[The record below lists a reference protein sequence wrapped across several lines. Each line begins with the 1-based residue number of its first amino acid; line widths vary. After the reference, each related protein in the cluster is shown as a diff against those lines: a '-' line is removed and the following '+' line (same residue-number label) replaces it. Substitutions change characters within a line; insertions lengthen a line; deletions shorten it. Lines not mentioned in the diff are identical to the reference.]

1 MNSLACQSHQYL
13 DQMGHKWYNH
23 EKASLVYLAL
33 LVAWEAMLS
42 DHLGSLLLVL
52 ESLLSVLESVQELQ
66 SVLVL
71 WIVSLS

>member
-1 MNSLACQSHQYL
+1 MQKVTLLYL
-13 DQMGHKWYNH
+13 VLVV
-23 EKASLVYLAL
+23 AS
-33 LVAWEAMLS
+33 EAMLS

-71 WIVSLS
+71 LIVSLS

>member
-42 DHLGSLLLVL
+42 DHLGSAPDWVL
-52 ESLLSVLESVQELQ
+52 QSVLESVLE
-66 SVLVL
+66 LVL
-71 WIVSLS
+71 LLLIVSPS